1 MHPHQRTA
9 LSIVI
14 GVVILTAA
22 PMSALGH
29 TASINSTVTLRAGY
43 GYFEGK
49 VGSANTK
56 CRTNRT
62 VKLFK
67 QAAGTDP
74 LLKTTTTNTTGEWAI
89 FRRYEEGTFYV
100 KVPARTLRT
109 TEHAHTCE
117 ATTSLLVAAPVRV
130 TPSDGNGWS
139 LSTFDCLEYAQN
151 PQGAVPIPSI
161 FVEGPGLP
169 PLGFGSLQ
177 LINPDAPFGF
187 SFTDARWE
195 GLDGTSL
202 SSLRTITY
210 RSYVT
215 GTAPPPI
222 VKIYVDVTGDGSTT
236 EEITFTPPDSAVAA
250 DQWQTWT
257 AGRSATWGTPDGP
270 MSLNAYQTANPS
282 AEVKAGSSWGLHIL
296 SDCPVGGNQFHY
308 LDAVTVQLTN
318 RTMTFDFER

>member
-1 MHPHQRTA
+1 MLSHRRIA

-14 GVVILTAA
+14 GIILAAA

-29 TASINSTVTLRAGY
+29 TASINSAVTLRAGY

-49 VGSANTK
+49 VGSPNTK
-56 CRTNRT
+56 CRANRT

-67 QAAGTDP
+67 QATGTDP
-74 LLKTTTTNTTGEWAI
+74 LLASTTTNTSGAWAI
-89 FRRYEEGTFYV
+89 FRRYEERTFYV

-109 TEHAHTCE
+109 SGHAHTCK
-117 ATTSLLVAAPVRV
+117 ATTSLLVAAQVRV
-130 TPSDGNGWS
+130 TLSHGNGWS
-139 LSTFDCLEYAQN
+139 VSIFDCLEYAQN
-151 PQGAVPIPSI
+151 PQTALPMSPI

-177 LINPDAPFGF
+177 LIDPDTPFGF
-187 SFTDARWE
+187 SFTDARWD

-202 SSLRTITY
+202 SNLKTITY

-270 MSLNAYQTANPS
+270 MSLSAYQTANPL
-282 AEVKAGSSWGLHIL
+282 AEIKAGSSSGLRML
-296 SDCPVGGNQFHY
+296 SDCPVGGTQFHY
-308 LDAVTVQLTN
+308 LDAVTAQLTN
-318 RTMTFDFER
+318 QTRTFDFER

>member
-1 MHPHQRTA
+1 MLSRRCTA

-14 GVVILTAA
+14 GILLAAA
-22 PMSALGH
+22 PMSAFGH
-29 TASINSTVTLRAGY
+29 TATVKSTVTLRAGY
-43 GYFEGK
+43 GYFQGK
-49 VGSANTK
+49 VGSPLAK
-56 CRTNRT
+56 CRANRT

-67 QAAGTDP
+67 QATGADP
-74 LLKTTTTNTTGEWAI
+74 LLKTTTTNTTGAWAI
-89 FRRYEEGTFYV
+89 FRRYEERTFYV
-100 KVPARTLRT
+100 KVPARIIRT
-109 TEHAHTCE
+109 SGHAHTCM
-117 ATTSLLVAAPVRV
+117 ATTSLLVAPPVRV
-130 TPSDGNGWS
+130 TLSDGNGWS
-139 LSTFDCLEYAQN
+139 VSIFDCLQYAQD
-151 PQGAVPIPSI
+151 PLTAPPMAPI

-177 LINPDAPFGF
+177 LIDLDTPFGF

-202 SSLRTITY
+202 SSLQTIKY

-236 EEITFTPPDSAVAA
+236 EEITFTPPDPAVAA

-270 MSLNAYQTANPS
+270 MSLSDYQTANPL
-282 AEVKAGSSWGLHIL
+282 AEIKAGSFWGFRIL
-296 SDCPVGGNQFHY
+296 SDCPIGGTQFHY